1 MEKKCFKCGQI
12 KSINNFYVHKQMLD
26 GHLNKCID
34 CTKNDVKI
42 RTDNLKL
49 DFNFIV
55 KERKRGREKYH
66 RLYSDLPKSNLG
78 YERKKEFYLKFPEK
92 FKAKSF
98 LGKKDLIKGFHR
110 HHWSY
115 NQEHYCDI
123 IHLTIKEHGKIHRFL
138 VYDQE
143 FLMYRRFDEM
153 TLLDTKEK
161 HLNFIKYCLENLE
174 D

>member
-12 KSINNFYVHKQMLD
+12 KLISNFYVHKQMLD

-34 CTKNDVKI
+34 CTKNDVKNRNDI
-42 RTDNLKL
+42 LKTDA
-49 DFNFIV
+49 DFII

-66 RLYSDLPKSNLG
+66 RLYSDLPKSKSK
-78 YERKKEFYLKFPEK
+78 YDKRKDFYFRFPEK
-92 FKAKSF
+92 LKAKSI
-98 LGKKDLIKGFHR
+98 LGKKFIIEGLHR

-115 NQEHYCDI
+115 NEPHYCDI
-123 IHLTIKEHGKIHRFL
+123 IHLSIKEHSKIHRFL

-143 FLMYRRFDEM
+143 FLMYRRFDIM

-161 HLNFIKYCLENLE
+161 HLDFIKYCIEKLE